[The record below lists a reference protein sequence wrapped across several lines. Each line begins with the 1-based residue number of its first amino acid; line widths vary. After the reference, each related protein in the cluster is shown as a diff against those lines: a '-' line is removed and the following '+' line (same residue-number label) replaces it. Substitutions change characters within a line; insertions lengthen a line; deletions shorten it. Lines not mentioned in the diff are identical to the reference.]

1 MRDRDNERDGSRGL
15 AGDNRRGPKKMSP
28 GLLPGQ
34 VVDYKD
40 AELLRKFV
48 TEQGRLLPSRIT
60 GVTAM
65 QQRQIRRAVR
75 RARVMGL
82 LP

>member
-1 MRDRDNERDGSRGL
+1 MSDYDRDASRGR
-15 AGDNRRGPKKMSP
+15 AGESQRGMRRMSP
-28 GLLPGQ
+28 VLLPGQ

-65 QQRQIRRAVR
+65 QQRQIKRAVR
-75 RARVMGL
+75 QARVMGL

>member
-1 MRDRDNERDGSRGL
+1 
-15 AGDNRRGPKKMSP
+15 MSP
-28 GLLPGQ
+28 VLLPGQ

-40 AELLRKFV
+40 AEMLRKFV

-65 QQRQIRRAVR
+65 QQRQIKRAVR
-75 RARVMGL
+75 QARVMGL

>member
-1 MRDRDNERDGSRGL
+1 MSDYDRDSGRGR
-15 AGDNRRGPKKMSP
+15 AGESQRGAKRIGP
-28 GLLPGQ
+28 GLQAGQ

-60 GVTAM
+60 GVSAM
-65 QQRQIRRAVR
+65 QQRQIKRAVR

>member
-1 MRDRDNERDGSRGL
+1 MKDYERDASRG
-15 AGDNRRGPKKMSP
+15 GDSRRGAKKPNP

-34 VVDYKD
+34 AVDYKD

-60 GVTAM
+60 GVSAM
-65 QQRQIRRAVR
+65 QQRRIRRAVR